1 MRFRIIY
8 IKTDLVMNAHTAS
21 LINAILLVSMGS
33 WGYLSSDT
41 PSMTALIPVIF
52 GIILLLCSPGVKS
65 ENKVVAHVAVLL
77 TLLILFGL
85 FKPLQGAIGR
95 GDTMAI
101 LRVGLMVIS
110 TIVALVYFVR
120 SFIQARKNR
129 EKAAAE

>member
-1 MRFRIIY
+1 
-8 IKTDLVMNAHTAS
+8 MNAHTAS